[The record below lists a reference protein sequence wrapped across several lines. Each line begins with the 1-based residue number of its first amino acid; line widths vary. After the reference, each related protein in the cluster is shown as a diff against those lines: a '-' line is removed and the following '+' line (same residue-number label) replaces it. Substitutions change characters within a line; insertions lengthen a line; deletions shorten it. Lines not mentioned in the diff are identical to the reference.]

1 MFDGGLCQALAST
14 SDLERSSWM
23 DAIRQASYERI
34 RAEFNALR
42 QCIERKRN
50 HKANVDLQTW
60 RLQRGYIFGKNQSF
74 FKYRKPKNCFL
85 FLYRPDDG
93 ILSKLILCLEL
104 KVYKYLFVL

>member
-1 MFDGGLCQALAST
+1 MIISKNCKQWSLGPFFYFSLHFTVFDGGLCQALAST

-50 HKANVDLQTW
+50 HKINVDLQTW
-60 RLQRGYIFGKNQSF
+60 RLQRSYVFGKYQTVF
-74 FKYRKPKNCFL
+74 F
-85 FLYRPDDG
+85 
-93 ILSKLILCLEL
+93 
-104 KVYKYLFVL
+104 